1 MSKDYSMP
9 KFDMAQAIRL
19 AGISDAAYCTPKT
32 FTHKLRALD
41 MPDHKFKL
49 ISKDNAQAYIIWKDI
64 AKTAD
69 PKKTKQKVNS
79 EVIIAWRGTEP
90 GEYKDVMADLKFR
103 KKTSKFGGNV
113 HRGFKGYVDKIYDEV
128 EKEVLKII
136 DKKWCN
142 IYVTGHSLG
151 GASAVLC
158 TNRLEEKFHVR
169 ACYTYGAPRPGGWKY
184 ATSIKSNIYR
194 VRNNNDL
201 VTKVPPAIFGYKHVG
216 KLCYID
222 RKGVLRTGRVSTAVL
237 FKNWIWGQLER
248 LGDGLRDH
256 SMGEYFTKLKNAKRN
271 HKG

>member
-9 KFDMAQAIRL
+9 KFDMAQAIKL
-19 AGISDAAYCTPKT
+19 AGISDAAYHTPKT

-41 MPDHKFKL
+41 MPHHKFKL
-49 ISKDNAQAYIIWKDI
+49 ISKDNAQAYIIWTD
-64 AKTAD
+64 
-69 PKKTKQKVNS
+69 S

-113 HRGFKGYVDKIYDEV
+113 HRGFKGYVDKIYNEV
-128 EKEVLKII
+128 EKEVLKLI

-151 GASAVLC
+151 GASALIC

-169 ACYTYGAPRPGGWKY
+169 GCYTYGSPRPGGWKY
-184 ATSIKSNIYR
+184 SRSFKSNVYR
-194 VRNNNDL
+194 IRNNNDI
-201 VTKVPPAIFGYKHVG
+201 VTKVPPFIFGYKHVG

-222 RKGVLRTGRVSTAVL
+222 RKGVLRTGRVAFSVL
-237 FKNWIWGQLER
+237 FKNWVWGQLER

-271 HKG
+271 HKS